1 MVVLNVVK
9 ITGLIFVVMA
19 GLLVVDNVESCSKCS
34 KNGEFCCDQCGQNDG
49 FKVRGNVVRIIMVL
63 VVVVYVVEMTN

>member
-9 ITGLIFVVMA
+9 ITGLRLIFVVNVVKMA

-49 FKVRGNVVRIIMVL
+49 FNGKG
-63 VVVVYVVEMTN
+63 